1 MTLVLWVCVGLLA
14 LHSLPYWLPQAV
26 IGLRTRLFTAI
37 NGAEGLTVPGEIVP
51 AARFKQ
57 LYSHPAAN
65 GRSRGAR
72 LSDLFWYWLS
82 PGPELH
88 QEHLEPGSRYD
99 EIAKTTRRLLA
110 LPRREAE
117 DLAARSVRRV
127 LDELGIVPARVV
139 RLRDLM
145 LPIWAEF
152 YYELVFRERC
162 PKQARELIVANAD
175 DVVRALK
182 CCSLRHMERRH
193 RLTRYLVERLRAG
206 ALRDALPAS
215 LSLEER
221 ALYLQGVFFN
231 TAVVQM
237 SEAMTH
243 VVLVI
248 AENGPVQRRISEPAP
263 DPDYLDRLITEV
275 FRVYPLFGV
284 SHRITSDDIELGEHT
299 HIPRGSVLCF
309 NHAEFHRHGFE
320 GAERLDPDRWLE
332 LSPRDASYIPFGVP
346 ANRPCPAQAIALITL
361 RAAVREL
368 LSDLRVA
375 SSVRHTRSLPSGGP
389 CLLVARAQAFSPRR
403 EALTLG
409 LLSFRDRWED
419 VLRSVLQ
426 LGFGTYMFWD
436 ARRLRLCARYFE
448 DGAASLREPARASRT

>member
-1 MTLVLWVCVGLLA
+1 MMAVLWALAGLLA
-14 LHSLPYWLPQAV
+14 LLSLPYWLPQAV
-26 IGLRTRLFTAI
+26 IRLRTRLFTAI
-37 NGAEGLTVPGEIVP
+37 NGEEGLAVPGELVP
-51 AARFKQ
+51 AARFKEV
-57 LYSHPAAN
+57 YSHPAAN

-88 QEHLEPGSRYD
+88 QEHLEPGPRYD
-99 EIAKTTRRLLA
+99 EIATTTRRMLA
-110 LPRREAE
+110 LPRRDSEE
-117 DLAARSVRRV
+117 LAVRSVRRV
-127 LDELGIVPARVV
+127 LDEVGVLPARVV

-152 YYELVFRERC
+152 NYELVFRERC

-182 CCSLRHMERRH
+182 CCSLRHMHRRH
-193 RLTRYLVERLRAG
+193 RLTRYLVERLRSG
-206 ALRDALPAS
+206 ALHDALPAS
-215 LSLEER
+215 LSLEEK

-243 VVLVI
+243 LVLVI
-248 AENGPVQRRISEPAP
+248 AEHAPVQERLSQGEP

-275 FRVYPLFGV
+275 FRVYPLFGI
-284 SHRITSDDIELGEHT
+284 SHRITSKDIELGDHRR
-299 HIPRGSVLCF
+299 IPRGSVLCF

-320 GAERLDPDRWLE
+320 DPERLDPDRWQHR
-332 LSPRDASYIPFGVP
+332 SPREASYIPFGVP
-346 ANRPCPAQAIALITL
+346 ANRPCPAQAIALISL

-368 LSDLRVA
+368 LRDLRVA

-389 CLLVARAQAFSPRR
+389 CLLVARTRAFSPRR

-409 LLSFRDRWED
+409 LLRFRDRWED

-426 LGFGTYMFWD
+426 LGFGTYMVWD
-436 ARRLRLCARYFE
+436 ARRLRLCARYF
-448 DGAASLREPARASRT
+448 AAEE